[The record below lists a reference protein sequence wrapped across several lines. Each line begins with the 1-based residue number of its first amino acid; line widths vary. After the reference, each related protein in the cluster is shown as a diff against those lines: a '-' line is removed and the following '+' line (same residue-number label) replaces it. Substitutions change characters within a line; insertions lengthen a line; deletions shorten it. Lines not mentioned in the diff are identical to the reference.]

1 MPKRRSAHLELDSPW
16 LLGAGSVRRFGSE
29 RDAGRRARKRP
40 FIVET
45 ESERHLLFTHDSVQ
59 SSMSL
64 NEPDALTSEYTRRM
78 MGVLLFKPQPSHI
91 LMIGLGGGSIAKFC
105 YRHLPGSRM
114 TAVEIDDEV
123 IALRDEFCLPFD
135 DARFRVVHADGVR
148 YIAQSDEQFDVI
160 LTDAFDHQGVAP
172 ALAASEFYRDAYK
185 RLSDDG
191 VFVINL
197 SGEPARYE
205 AHLQCI
211 YETFGARTALMPVN
225 AGDNELLFAFK
236 RDFDFESDQSEALA
250 RELEES
256 MSLDFL
262 RYRRLLIA
270 AMRG

>member
-1 MPKRRSAHLELDSPW
+1 M
-16 LLGAGSVRRFGSE
+16 LGAGSVRRFSPE
-29 RDAGRRARKRP
+29 RDEARRARKRP

-45 ESERHLLFTHDSVQ
+45 ESERHLLFSHDSVQ
-59 SSMSL
+59 SSMCID
-64 NEPDALTSEYTRRM
+64 EPDALTSEYTRRM
-78 MGVLLFKPQPSHI
+78 MSVLLFNPQPQHI
-91 LMIGLGGGSIAKFC
+91 LMVGLGGGSIAKFC
-105 YRHLPGSRM
+105 YRYLPSARM
-114 TAVEIDDEV
+114 TTVEIDDEV

-135 DARFRVVHADGVR
+135 DARFRIVHADGVR
-148 YIAQSDEQFDVI
+148 YMAQSDEQFDII

-172 ALAASEFYRDAYK
+172 GLATSDFYRDAH
-185 RLSDDG
+185 RNLSQDG

-236 RDFDFESDQSEALA
+236 RDFDFESSRSEALA
-250 RELEES
+250 RELDEAL
-256 MSLDFL
+256 SLDFS
-262 RYRRLLIA
+262 RYRRLMIA

>member
-1 MPKRRSAHLELDSPW
+1 MSKRRSRLELDSPW
-16 LLGAGSVRRFGSE
+16 LLGAGSVRRLVSD
-29 RDAGRRARKRP
+29 RDDARRVRKRP

-45 ESERHLLFTHDSVQ
+45 ESERHLLFNHDSVQ

-64 NEPDALTSEYTRRM
+64 SEPDALTSEYTRRM
-78 MGVLLFKPQPSHI
+78 MAALLFNPVPSHI

-105 YRHLPGSRM
+105 YRHLPESSM

-148 YIAQSDEQFDVI
+148 YIAQTDEQFDVI

-172 ALAASEFYRDAYK
+172 ALAASEFYRDAYN

-236 RDFDFESDQSEALA
+236 RDFDFESDQSETLA
-250 RELEES
+250 RELEHA
-256 MSLDFL
+256 MSLDFM

-270 AMRG
+270 AVRR